1 MPLAQTP
8 RGEGEFLG
16 GGRTKAERVAL
27 FTFSRVLEVSAMSG
41 SQKFRLR
48 LSPQL
53 AAQVQTM
60 AELWNVPFAAVLRL
74 AVEELMAD
82 PDRAHACIAARYG
95 NIPDSSTPEQRQ
107 RA

>member
-1 MPLAQTP
+1 
-8 RGEGEFLG
+8 
-16 GGRTKAERVAL
+16 
-27 FTFSRVLEVSAMSG
+27 MSG

-60 AELWNVPFAAVLRL
+60 AELRNVPFAAVLRL

-82 PDRAHACIAARYG
+82 PDHAQACIAARYG

-107 RA
+107 RANDYLASLEPHDWSTMVRGMID

>member
-1 MPLAQTP
+1 MVCRSAPSLQGGAWTQRTAKAALGP
-8 RGEGEFLG
+8 CGIPCTHPQGEGEFLG
-16 GGRTKAERVAL
+16 VGRTKAERVAL
-27 FTFSRVLEVSAMSG
+27 FIFSRVLEVSAMSG

-74 AVEELMAD
+74 AVEE
-82 PDRAHACIAARYG
+82 
-95 NIPDSSTPEQRQ
+95 
-107 RA
+107 